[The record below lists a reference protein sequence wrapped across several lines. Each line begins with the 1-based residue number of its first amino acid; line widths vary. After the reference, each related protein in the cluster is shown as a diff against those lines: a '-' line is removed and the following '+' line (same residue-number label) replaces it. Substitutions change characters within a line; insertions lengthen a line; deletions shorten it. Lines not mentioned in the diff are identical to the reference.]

1 MNQIIYYPKEVG
13 KMRDRA
19 LIFHHTDL
27 DGIGVKI
34 VGSVAATRLGY
45 KEIETFKCDYH
56 SINPIV
62 LKRLQTSDIS
72 DVGLI
77 IIADI
82 SVNDTVAEFI
92 NNEIVGNCNIQVVLR
107 DHHATA
113 EYLNK
118 YDWAEVHE
126 VIDGVTRCGTWQLA
140 KAFPNQITD
149 MDLFLTL
156 VDDWDTWKWVENSNE
171 AAKKLNAL
179 FQVVGEEKFT
189 EYMMKGYAPKFSMLK
204 EDWMFD
210 TWANSMIEAQQMF
223 IEKIAKK
230 CEESLWTSTMLVKN
244 REYNTGIVFCNND
257 ISDVAEFILSKHKEL
272 DILMIVGMPRNISF
286 RTKKQLDIPLGD
298 VAKIM
303 TGSGGGHPQA
313 AGCGISKNQFCKFFT
328 SFNKILN
335 NGSIKINNL
344 VLDSDSKE

>member
-1 MNQIIYYPKEVG
+1 
-13 KMRDRA
+13 MRDRA

-34 VGSVAATRLGY
+34 VGSVVATRLGY

-92 NNEIVGNCNIQVVLR
+92 NTEIVGNCNIQVVLR

-140 KAFPNQITD
+140 KAFPSQITD

-156 VDDWDTWKWVENSNE
+156 VDDWDTWKWVENGNE
-171 AAKKLNAL
+171 SAKKLNTL
-179 FQVVGEEKFT
+179 FQAVGEEKFT
-189 EYMMKGYAPKFSMLK
+189 EYMMNGYAPKFSMFK

-223 IEKIAKK
+223 IEKTAKR
-230 CEESLWTSTMLVKN
+230 CEESMWTSKMCVKTC
-244 REYNTGIVFCNND
+244 EYNTGIIFCNND
-257 ISDVAEFILSKHKEL
+257 ISDVAELILRNHEEL
-272 DILMIVGMPRNISF
+272 DILMIVGMPRSISF

-298 VAKIM
+298 IAKIM

-313 AGCGISKNQFCKFFT
+313 AGCGISQEQFIKLFVE
-328 SFNKILN
+328 FNKALN
-335 NGSIKINNL
+335 HNHIRFNDLKLTTQN
-344 VLDSDSKE
+344 